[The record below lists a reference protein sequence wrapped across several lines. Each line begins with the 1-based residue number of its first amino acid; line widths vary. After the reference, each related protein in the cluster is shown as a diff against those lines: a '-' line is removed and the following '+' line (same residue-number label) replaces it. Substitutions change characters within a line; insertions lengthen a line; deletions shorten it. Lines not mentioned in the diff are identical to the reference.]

1 MVPAPRWGV
10 GKREEAR
17 RSAVDPG
24 EGECYSFPMRFM
36 KILLAVAAIIGV
48 AYLGV
53 QASRAQPAQALRQ
66 VDLVVSGGTVV
77 TVDATHRVIA
87 GGAVAIAGADIVAVD
102 TADAIGRQYRGRQT
116 IDATGQVVMPGL
128 INTHTHAPM
137 VLFRGLAD
145 DLALMDWLNDY
156 IFPAE
161 AKMVSPEF
169 VRAGT
174 RLAALEMIQ
183 SGTTTYADMYYFEEE
198 IARETRTAGLRGVL
212 GQTVIQFPVADAKT
226 PADGLARA
234 ETFIKAFKGDPLI
247 TPAVAPHAL
256 YTLDGPTLKAARDLS
271 RRLGVPTLIHLA
283 ETRDEVK
290 TAQERRFP
298 SPVAYLD
305 SLGFLGPG
313 VLAAHGVYV
322 AESEMPLLKARGVG
336 ISHNP
341 ESNMKLASGTA
352 PVTAYLRAGVAL
364 GLGTDGA
371 ASNNDL
377 DMFEAMRMA
386 SLLHKLQTNDPRAVS
401 ARTAIDMATIG
412 GARAMG
418 MDKQIGSLEP
428 GKHADLIVVSMN
440 SARQTPMYEPA
451 SHLVYVTRGDDVQT
465 TIVNGKVLMENRRML
480 TLDEAAILREARS
493 WGEKVKAA
501 VTPQKKG
508 E

>member
-1 MVPAPRWGV
+1 MRVMKVLLVVPV
-10 GKREEAR
+10 
-17 RSAVDPG
+17 
-24 EGECYSFPMRFM
+24 
-36 KILLAVAAIIGV
+36 ILAVI
-48 AYLGV
+48 YLGLQV
-53 QASRAQPAQALRQ
+53 SRAQQAQGQQQ
-66 VDLVVSGGTVV
+66 VDLVISGGTVV
-77 TVDATHRVIA
+77 TVDATHRVIPD
-87 GGAVAIAGADIVAVD
+87 GAVAINGTDIVAVD
-102 TADAIGRQYRGRQT
+102 TAAAVRRQFRGRDT
-116 IDATGQVVMPGL
+116 IDAAGQVVMPGL
-128 INTHTHAPM
+128 INTHTHAAM
-137 VLFRGLAD
+137 VLFRGLGD
-145 DLALMDWLNDY
+145 DLALMDWLNNY

-198 IARETRTAGLRGVL
+198 IAKETRTAGLRGVL

-226 PADGLARA
+226 PMDGLARA
-234 ETFIKAFKGDPLI
+234 EAFIKAFKGDSLI

-256 YTLDGPTLKAARDLS
+256 YTLDGPTLRAARDLS
-271 RRLGVPTLIHLA
+271 RRYAVPTLIHLA

-290 TAQERRFP
+290 TAQERLFP

-305 SLGFLGPG
+305 SLGFWGPG

-322 AESEMPLLKARGVG
+322 SDSEMPLLKSKGVG
-336 ISHNP
+336 VSHNP

-401 ARTAIDMATIG
+401 AQTAVDLATIG

-418 MDKQIGSLEP
+418 MDKQIGSIEP
-428 GKHADLIVVSMN
+428 GKRADVIMVSM
-440 SARQTPMYEPA
+440 SAARQTPMFEPI
-451 SHLVYVTRGDDVQT
+451 SHLVYTTRGDDVQT
-465 TIVNGKVLMENRRML
+465 TIVNGKVLMRSRKMV
-480 TLDEAAILREARS
+480 TLDEPAILNEARG

-501 VTPQKKG
+501 VTPQKKVAVTR
-508 E
+508 